1 MKCLGSETETFRV
14 GWIRDSSH
22 VIRTHFLSLSPLYHS
37 SAISPQVIKWPLGP
51 ISSYLCSPSGRGLLF
66 LNSFNKVPGI
76 GVPWTDLSIPELI
89 AEVREGKQCV
99 AKKERHS
106 HYQMHYGIRI
116 GQRSE
121 CCSVQS
127 HKYLLRAFYA
137 TNTVLGTVTQR
148 RGDESPAVRQA
159 RAIRTQKCTMT
170 TDHVI
175 ANTTMSLM

>member
-1 MKCLGSETETFRV
+1 MLSGLIFSISSVPFFGSQST
-14 GWIRDSSH
+14 
-22 VIRTHFLSLSPLYHS
+22 
-37 SAISPQVIKWPLGP
+37 QVIKWPLGP

-89 AEVREGKQCV
+89 PEVREGKQCI
-99 AKKERHS
+99 AKKEWHS

-127 HKYLLRAFYA
+127 HKYVLRAFYA
-137 TNTVLGTVTQR
+137 TNTVLGTITR
-148 RGDESPAVRQA
+148 KRGDASVSTPPATRQA